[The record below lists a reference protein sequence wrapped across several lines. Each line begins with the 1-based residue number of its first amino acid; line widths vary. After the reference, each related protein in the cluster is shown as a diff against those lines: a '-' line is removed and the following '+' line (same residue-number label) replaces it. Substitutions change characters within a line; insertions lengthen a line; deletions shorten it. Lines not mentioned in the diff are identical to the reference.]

1 MRNKDIKNILRN
13 IRQKKIAD
21 DSLMLEMRQNIEKNL
36 SDTPPSPQ
44 TKYVFRLSFKYT
56 AVAVIVF
63 LIIGST
69 ALAASDIDISS
80 PLYPLKYN
88 IEEAIVKTAPKPL
101 QKKITPAILKKRLR
115 RIEIYIKE
123 RKNLNPRTKDKILKS
138 VSRHLERLSP
148 SDISHYTEIISQ
160 YSAIDKQKAIQTID
174 RVENKIKS
182 QTIPEDRKEVL
193 LKRLEEIKQRIRQT
207 ERRNRFNLQNA
218 PNKNIEIIKERA
230 GKNGIEF
237 ERYINIQ
244 TDGNK
249 KIDFEKSFNNGQV
262 QIRSSIQA
270 TGTSVNIKVNQK
282 IKAQS
287 KTSIKIEK

>member
-21 DSLMLEMRQNIEKNL
+21 DSLVLEIRQNIERNL
-36 SDTPPSPQ
+36 SDTPPKHQ
-44 TKYVFRLSFKYT
+44 TKCVFRLSFRYT
-56 AVAVIVF
+56 AIAVIVF

-160 YSAIDKQKAIQTID
+160 YSTIDKQKAIQTID
-174 RVENKIKS
+174 SVENKIKS
-182 QTIPEDRKEVL
+182 QIIPEDRKKAL

-282 IKAQS
+282 IKARS